1 MFWFAWAC
9 DAEGSEFV
17 FLPAVGVGLGLGLS
31 SKQALSMLSLIES
44 LLRDFVPNVA
54 LLTALTVEFA
64 IEATFR
70 GRHALL
76 TVLLTRSRVNSQR
89 HRATTS
95 ATTRAMCS
103 LIWFT
108 MPSSRA
114 GVTVAEATWA
124 IVGFRFF
131 FDSFMRWLQALD
143 HAAWLPRQLAQQNL
157 SFVLVQSALR
167 CGPAQRT
174 HF

>member
-1 MFWFAWAC
+1 MLLL
-9 DAEGSEFV
+9 V
-17 FLPAVGVGLGLGLS
+17 VGIGVALGLS

-89 HRATTS
+89 HRETTS

-103 LIWFT
+103 FIWLT
-108 MPSSRA
+108 MSLRRA

-124 IVGFRFF
+124 IVGFCFF
-131 FDSFMRWLQALD
+131 FASLIRWLQALD
-143 HAAWLPRQLAQQNL
+143 QAA
-157 SFVLVQSALR
+157 
-167 CGPAQRT
+167 
-174 HF
+174 